1 MGSVVLYPERGVTRH
16 YMDNKRSKDYS
27 NHDDPGADVDT
38 GKRPK
43 QSVNYGTDVEGIR
56 GRPRSVVPSGSE
68 VSLEQMVKECG
79 LTLINGR
86 VHS

>member
-1 MGSVVLYPERGVTRH
+1 MGSVVLHPQRGVTRH
-16 YMDNKRSKDYS
+16 YMDNNRSKDNS
-27 NHDDPGADVDT
+27 NHDDPGTNAHT
-38 GKRPK
+38 GKRSK
-43 QSVNYGTDVEGIR
+43 QSVNYGTDVESLC